1 MFYAIL
7 AAAIVLTAFLMFS
20 GFNYRNLSDE
30 IRRLYSQSKNISG
43 KTFSYK
49 QLSGLPEPVKKYF
62 RHVLKEGQ
70 PYISYV
76 NLTHNGL
83 FKTGKNND
91 WIKMSGEEYFTAE
104 KPGFIWQGKTA
115 MFTAT
120 DKYMNGQG
128 NLKVVL
134 LSVYNILNE
143 KGEHY
148 DQGELLRW
156 LGESVWFPT
165 NLLPNEHLQWSALD
179 KNSAKLDFN
188 YRGIKVSYNVL
199 FNSAAE
205 IVQLEAQRYMGPD
218 KLETWVGK
226 MSDYKMLNNVLIPT
240 AVEASW
246 KLKNGEFSYA
256 RFTIEEIDYQKSS
269 LVNETL

>member
-7 AAAIVLTAFLMFS
+7 TAAIILTAFLMFS

-30 IRRLYSQSKNISG
+30 IRRLYSQSKNISS
-43 KTFSYK
+43 KTYSYK

-83 FKTGKNND
+83 FKTGKDND
-91 WIKMSGEEYFTAE
+91 WIKMEGEEYFTTE
-104 KPGFIWQGKTA
+104 KPGFIWQGKTT
-115 MFTAT
+115 MFTAK
-120 DKYMNGQG
+120 DQYINGHG
-128 NLKVVL
+128 SLKVLL
-134 LSVYNILNE
+134 LSFYNIVDG

-165 NLLPNEHLQWSALD
+165 NLLPGEHLQWSAID
-179 KNSAKLDFN
+179 KTSARLDFN
-188 YRGIKVSYNVL
+188 YRGLSVGYKVI
-199 FNSAAE
+199 FNELAE
-205 IVQLEAQRYMGPD
+205 IVQLETQRYMGAD
-218 KLETWVGK
+218 KLETWIGK
-226 MSDYKMLNNVLIPT
+226 MSNYKMLNDILIPT
-240 AVEASW
+240 TVEAIW
-246 KLKNGEFSYA
+246 KLKKGEFSYA
-256 RFTIEEIDYQKSS
+256 KFHVEEIDYKKS
-269 LVNETL
+269 